1 MLHSKT
7 ETNLKTKNFQMKN
20 ANPIIKSAEEYVFNL
35 FKEKLPPDHVYH
47 NFKHTFQTVK
57 ACKGLANEYNLTSR
71 DFEILLLA
79 AIFHDTGYIETYQ
92 GHEEIS
98 VKNFNEFIKGD
109 YPLEDIKKVE
119 ELILSTRAGTVPD
132 GTLQEI
138 LHDADYI
145 NIGKKSFF
153 QRAELLRIEWERL
166 LNKTYTDMEWAEI
179 QLNFL
184 ISTSFVTEEAMM
196 KLDDQREVNIR
207 LQREKIETLRVEKE
221 KLDFK
226 LEKNNPNKAIKE
238 GRGIETLYRSVYE
251 NHINLSQIADNK
263 AGIMISINTIIVSLV
278 ITLFGSG
285 YTFSGQNEFGSL
297 RFVIPMAVLL
307 ITSLL
312 AVVFAILSSRPNVTT
327 KEKYELSKKDSS
339 ILFFGNFS
347 QLQVRE
353 FVGRINELKEQRN
366 ELYDSMSVDIYHL
379 GSVLVKKYR
388 LLSWSYNVFMSGLV
402 LCAVAFIIIMMF
414 SYQS

>member
-1 MLHSKT
+1 
-7 ETNLKTKNFQMKN
+7 MKN

-47 NFKHTFQTVK
+47 NYKHTFQTVK
-57 ACKGLANEYNLTSR
+57 ACKDIANAYNLTSR
-71 DFEILLLA
+71 DHEILLLA

-92 GHEEIS
+92 GHEETSI
-98 VKNFNEFIKGD
+98 KLFNDFINGD

-119 ELILSTRAGTVPD
+119 ELILSTKAGAIPD

-145 NIGKKSFF
+145 NIGKKKFV

-166 LNKTYTDMEWAEI
+166 LNKTYSDLEWAEI

-184 ISTSFVTEEAMM
+184 ISTNFVTEEAIV
-196 KLDDQREVNIR
+196 KLDDQREENIR
-207 LQREKIETLRVEKE
+207 MQRERIETLRIEQE
-221 KLDFK
+221 KLNFK
-226 LEKNNPNKAIKE
+226 LDKNNPDKPLKE

-251 NHINLSQIADNK
+251 YHINLSQIADNK
-263 AGIMISINTIIVSLV
+263 ANIMISINTIIVSLV

-312 AVVFAILSSRPNVTT
+312 AVVFAILSSRPNITT
-327 KEKYELSKKDSS
+327 KERYELSKKDSS
-339 ILFFGNFS
+339 ILFFGNFA
-347 QLQVRE
+347 QLQINE
-353 FVGRINELKEQRN
+353 FVGRINELKYKKD

-379 GSVLVKKYR
+379 GSVLVKKYK
-388 LLSWSYNVFMSGLV
+388 LLSWSYNIFMGGLV

-414 SYQS
+414 SYHS

>member
-1 MLHSKT
+1 
-7 ETNLKTKNFQMKN
+7 MKN
-20 ANPIIKSAEEYVFNL
+20 ANPIVKSAEEYVFNL

-47 NFKHTFQTVK
+47 NYKHTFQTVK
-57 ACKGLANEYNLTSR
+57 ACKEIAGSYNLSSR
-71 DFEILLLA
+71 ELEIVLLA

-92 GHEEIS
+92 GHEEVS
-98 VKNFNEFIKGD
+98 VRLFNEFIGGD
-109 YPLEDIKKVE
+109 YPLEDIKLVE
-119 ELILSTRAGTVPD
+119 ELILSTKAGTVPD

-145 NIGKKSFF
+145 NIGKKKFI

-166 LNKTYTDMEWAEI
+166 LNKTYTDLEWAEI

-184 ISTSFVTEEAMM
+184 ISTNFVTEEAIV
-196 KLDDQREVNIR
+196 KLDDQREENIR
-207 LQREKIETLRVEKE
+207 AQREKIEMLRVEQE
-221 KLDFK
+221 KLNAK
-226 LEKNNPNKAIKE
+226 LEKNNPAKPLKE
-238 GRGIETLYRSVYE
+238 GRGVETLYRSVYE
-251 NHINLSQIADNK
+251 YHINLSSIADNK
-263 AGIMISINTIIVSLV
+263 ANIMISINTIIISLV

-297 RFVIPMAVLL
+297 RFVLPMAVLL
-307 ITSLL
+307 LTSLL

-327 KEKYELSKKDSS
+327 KERYELSKKDSS
-339 ILFFGNFS
+339 ILFFGNFA
-347 QLQVRE
+347 QLQLRE
-353 FVGRINELKEQRN
+353 FVGRINELKHQKE

-388 LLSWSYNVFMSGLV
+388 LLSWSYNIFMGGLV
-402 LCAVAFIIIMMF
+402 LCAVAFVIIMMF

>member
-1 MLHSKT
+1 
-7 ETNLKTKNFQMKN
+7 MKN

-57 ACKGLANEYNLTSR
+57 ACKGLANAYNLTSR

-79 AIFHDTGYIETYQ
+79 AIFHDTGYTETYQ

-98 VKNFNEFIKGD
+98 VKYFNEFIKGD

-196 KLDDQREVNIR
+196 KLDDQREANIR
-207 LQREKIETLRVEKE
+207 LQRENIETLRVEKE

-226 LEKNNPNKAIKE
+226 LEKNNPNKALKE

-388 LLSWSYNVFMSGLV
+388 LLSWSYNIFMSGLV

>member
-1 MLHSKT
+1 
-7 ETNLKTKNFQMKN
+7 MKN

-47 NFKHTFQTVK
+47 NYKHTFQTVK
-57 ACKGLANEYNLTSR
+57 ACKELANSYNLTSR
-71 DFEILLLA
+71 DLELLLLA
-79 AIFHDTGYIETYQ
+79 AIFHDTGYIETYL

-98 VKNFNEFIKGD
+98 IKMFNDFIKGD

-119 ELILSTRAGTVPD
+119 ELILSTKAGSVPD

-145 NIGKKSFF
+145 NIGKKKFV

-166 LNKTYTDMEWAEI
+166 LSKIYTDLEWAEI

-184 ISTSFVTEEAMM
+184 ISTNFVTEEAIV
-196 KLDDQREVNIR
+196 KFDDQREVNIR
-207 LQREKIETLRVEKE
+207 LQRERIEELRIAQE
-221 KLDFK
+221 KLNFK
-226 LEKNNPNKAIKE
+226 LEKNNPDKPQKE
-238 GRGIETLYRSVYE
+238 GRGVETLYRSVYDY
-251 NHINLSQIADNK
+251 HINLSQIADNK
-263 AGIMISINTIIVSLV
+263 AGIMISINTIIISLV

-285 YTFSGQNEFGSL
+285 YTFSGQNEFGSF
-297 RFVIPMAVLL
+297 RFVIPMGVLL
-307 ITSLL
+307 VTSLL

-339 ILFFGNFS
+339 ILFFGNFA
-347 QLQVRE
+347 QLE
-353 FVGRINELKEQRN
+353 IKDFVGRIKELKRERE

-379 GSVLVKKYR
+379 GSVLVKKYK
-388 LLSWSYNVFMSGLV
+388 LLSWSYNIFMGGLV
-402 LCAVAFIIIMMF
+402 LCAVAFIVIMIF
-414 SYQS
+414 SYGS

>member
-1 MLHSKT
+1 
-7 ETNLKTKNFQMKN
+7 MKN

-47 NFKHTFQTVK
+47 NYKHTFQTVK
-57 ACKGLANEYNLTSR
+57 ACKDLADAYNLTSR
-71 DFEILLLA
+71 DLEILLLA

-92 GHEEIS
+92 GHEETSIRI
-98 VKNFNEFIKGD
+98 FNEFINGD

-119 ELILSTRAGTVPD
+119 ELILSTKAGAVPD

-145 NIGKKSFF
+145 NIGKKKFI

-166 LNKTYTDMEWAEI
+166 LNKTYSDLEWAEI

-184 ISTSFVTEEAMM
+184 ISTNFVTEEAIV
-196 KLDDQREVNIR
+196 KLDDQREANIR
-207 LQREKIETLRVEKE
+207 IQRERIELLRVEHE
-221 KLDFK
+221 KLSAK
-226 LEKNNPNKAIKE
+226 LEKNNPDKPLKE

-251 NHINLSQIADNK
+251 YHINLSQIADNK
-263 AGIMISINTIIVSLV
+263 ANIMISINTIIVSLV

-307 ITSLL
+307 VTSLL

-327 KEKYELSKKDSS
+327 KERYELSKKDSS
-339 ILFFGNFS
+339 ILFFGNFA
-347 QLQVRE
+347 QLQLRE
-353 FVGRINELKEQRN
+353 FVGRINELKYKKE

-388 LLSWSYNVFMSGLV
+388 LLSWSYNIFMGGLV

>member
-1 MLHSKT
+1 
-7 ETNLKTKNFQMKN
+7 MKN

-57 ACKGLANEYNLTSR
+57 ACKGLANAYNLTSR

-98 VKNFNEFIKGD
+98 VRIFNEFIKGD

-207 LQREKIETLRVEKE
+207 LQREKIEILRVEKE
-221 KLDFK
+221 KLDIK

-327 KEKYELSKKDSS
+327 KERYELSKKDSS

-388 LLSWSYNVFMSGLV
+388 LLSWSYNIFMSGLV

>member
-1 MLHSKT
+1 
-7 ETNLKTKNFQMKN
+7 MKN

-47 NFKHTFQTVK
+47 NYKHTFQTVK
-57 ACKGLANEYNLTSR
+57 ACREISDAYNLTSR
-71 DFEILLLA
+71 DLEILLLA
-79 AIFHDTGYIETYQ
+79 AIFHDTGYVEAYQ

-98 VKNFNEFIKGD
+98 IKIFNEFIKGD

-119 ELILSTRAGTVPD
+119 ELILSTKAGAVPD

-145 NIGKKSFF
+145 NIGKKKFV

-166 LNKTYTDMEWAEI
+166 LNKTYTDLEWAEI

-184 ISTSFVTEEAMM
+184 ISTNFVTEEAIV
-196 KLDDQREVNIR
+196 KFDDQREVNIR
-207 LQREKIETLRVEKE
+207 TQREKIERLRVEHE
-221 KLDFK
+221 KLNVK
-226 LEKNNPNKAIKE
+226 LEKNNPAKTLKE

-251 NHINLSQIADNK
+251 YHINLSQIADNK
-263 AGIMISINTIIVSLV
+263 ANIMISINTIIVSLV

-297 RFVIPMAVLL
+297 RFVIPMGVLL
-307 ITSLL
+307 VTSLL
-312 AVVFAILSSRPNVTT
+312 AVVFAIMSSRPNVTT
-327 KEKYELSKKDSS
+327 KERYELSKKDSS
-339 ILFFGNFS
+339 ILFFGNFA
-347 QLQVRE
+347 QLQLRE
-353 FVGRINELKEQRN
+353 FVGRINELKYKKE

-388 LLSWSYNVFMSGLV
+388 LLSWSYNIFMGGLV

-414 SYQS
+414 SYES

>member
-1 MLHSKT
+1 
-7 ETNLKTKNFQMKN
+7 MKN
-20 ANPIIKSAEEYVFNL
+20 ANPIVKSAEEYVFNL

-47 NFKHTFQTVK
+47 NYKHTFQTVK
-57 ACKGLANEYNLTSR
+57 ACKEIASSYNLSSR
-71 DFEILLLA
+71 ELEIVLLA

-92 GHEEIS
+92 GHEEVS
-98 VKNFNEFIKGD
+98 VRIFNEFINGD

-119 ELILSTRAGTVPD
+119 ELILSTKAGAIPD

-138 LHDADYI
+138 LHDADYV
-145 NIGKKSFF
+145 NIGKKKFV

-166 LNKTYTDMEWAEI
+166 LNKTYTDLEWAEI

-184 ISTSFVTEEAMM
+184 VSTNFVTEEAIV
-196 KLDDQREVNIR
+196 KLDDQREANIR
-207 LQREKIETLRVEKE
+207 SQREKIETLRVERE
-221 KLDFK
+221 KLNIK
-226 LEKNNPNKAIKE
+226 LDKNNPDKTLKG
-238 GRGIETLYRSVYE
+238 GRGIETLYRSVYDY
-251 NHINLSQIADNK
+251 HINLSQIADNK

-297 RFVIPMAVLL
+297 RFVLPMAVLL

-327 KEKYELSKKDSS
+327 KEKYELSKKESS
-339 ILFFGNFS
+339 ILFFGNFA
-347 QLQVRE
+347 QLQLKE
-353 FVGRINELKEQRN
+353 FVGRINELKHQKD

-379 GSVLVKKYR
+379 GSVLVKKYK
-388 LLSWSYNVFMSGLV
+388 LLSWSYNIFMGGLV

>member
-1 MLHSKT
+1 
-7 ETNLKTKNFQMKN
+7 MKN
-20 ANPIIKSAEEYVFNL
+20 ANPIIKSAEEFVFNL
-35 FKEKLPPDHVYH
+35 FKDKLPPDHVYH
-47 NFKHTFQTVK
+47 NYKHTFQTVK
-57 ACKGLANEYNLTSR
+57 ATKEIANSYNLTSR
-71 DFEILLLA
+71 ELEILLLA
-79 AIFHDTGYIETYQ
+79 AIFHDTGYTEAYQ
-92 GHEEIS
+92 GHEEVSI
-98 VKNFNEFIKGD
+98 KIFNEFINGD
-109 YPLEDIKKVE
+109 YPLEDIKRVE
-119 ELILSTRAGTVPD
+119 ELILSTKAGAKPD

-145 NIGKKSFF
+145 NIGKKKFC

-166 LNKTYTDMEWAEI
+166 LNKTYTDLEWAEI

-184 ISTSFVTEEAMM
+184 ISTNFVTEEAIV
-196 KLDDQREVNIR
+196 KFDDQREVNIR
-207 LQREKIETLRVEKE
+207 MQREKIESLRVEQE
-221 KLDFK
+221 KLNFK
-226 LEKNNPNKAIKE
+226 LEKSNPNKPLKE

-327 KEKYELSKKDSS
+327 KERYELSKKDSS
-339 ILFFGNFS
+339 ILFFGNFA
-347 QLQVRE
+347 QLQIKE
-353 FVGRINELKEQRN
+353 FVGRINELKNQKE

-379 GSVLVKKYR
+379 GAVLVKKYK
-388 LLSWSYNVFMSGLV
+388 LLSWSYNIFMGGLV